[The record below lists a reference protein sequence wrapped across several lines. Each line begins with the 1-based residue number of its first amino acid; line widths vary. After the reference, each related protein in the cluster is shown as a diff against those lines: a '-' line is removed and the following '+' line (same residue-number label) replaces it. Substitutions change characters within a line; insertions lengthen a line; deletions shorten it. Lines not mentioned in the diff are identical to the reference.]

1 MRPRRPVNVRSQG
14 CTCEDQHMR
23 IEINME
29 TCLNSGQCAYMQP
42 DLFEVD
48 DDGVPTVLASGELTA
63 DQLDAA
69 NDAVDVCPSQS
80 ITLVGPQAS

>member
-1 MRPRRPVNVRSQG
+1 
-14 CTCEDQHMR
+14 MR

-42 DLFEVD
+42 ELFEVD
-48 DDGVPTVLASGELTA
+48 DDGVPTVLVSGELTPE
-63 DQLDAA
+63 QLEAA

-80 ITLVGPQAS
+80 ITLVE